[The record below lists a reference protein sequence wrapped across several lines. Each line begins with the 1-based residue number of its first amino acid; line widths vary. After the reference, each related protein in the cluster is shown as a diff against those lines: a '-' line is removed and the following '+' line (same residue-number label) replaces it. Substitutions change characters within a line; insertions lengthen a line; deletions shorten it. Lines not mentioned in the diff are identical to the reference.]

1 MNATKW
7 YPTCRRSKAPAG
19 GCAAICAWC
28 RPQKESWRCVY
39 KTPYLC
45 APKLCRDAGNRTR
58 ILRTRSVC
66 NTTIPHPD
74 TVFERIRDIITKYF
88 CGRDR
93 TRTCDLSRVRG
104 MLYQLSYAPLVDP
117 TGIEPVTSSLQMRR
131 STK

>member
-7 YPTCRRSKAPAG
+7 YPTCRQSKAPAG

-28 RPQKESWRCVY
+28 RPHKESRRCVY

-74 TVFERIRDIITKYF
+74 TVFERINDT
-88 CGRDR
+88 
-93 TRTCDLSRVRG
+93 
-104 MLYQLSYAPLVDP
+104 
-117 TGIEPVTSSLQMRR
+117 
-131 STK
+131 STKQNRCTLQELNLRPLQCECSALTS